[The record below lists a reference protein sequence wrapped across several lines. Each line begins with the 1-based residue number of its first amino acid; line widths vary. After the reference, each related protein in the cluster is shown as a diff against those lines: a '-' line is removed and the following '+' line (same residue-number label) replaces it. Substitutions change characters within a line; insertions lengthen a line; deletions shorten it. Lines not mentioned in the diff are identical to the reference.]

1 LTPSRLPA
9 DAAAMPAARE
19 LPSDADRF
27 VIDRAVSET
36 ANRAVERGAKYAAV
50 LGLGAGVLVLL
61 LMLLRLLSGVAVPAL
76 FGFVAGGYSMLLH
89 RVARRRR
96 LRGALL
102 YWLLLPFVSLPT
114 LFFLAAHAL
123 MPFGAATFIT
133 GPFSYLY
140 LVVIVVTGF
149 FFEERLPRLA
159 GVVCAVEYLGCY
171 WLAAPKLALISTPD
185 LAALQ
190 DLTAA
195 PIYALKTV
203 MMLAGG
209 FVTGALASTAR
220 GLVVRALHEERERQ
234 GLSRLFGQ
242 FVSPEVKDRIIRDK
256 LGTVGERRQ
265 VAVLFADIRN
275 FTSRAEQADPVAL
288 VGQLNEYFD
297 SMVTAITRHGGV
309 VDKLVGDAVMAVF
322 GGVLELPSPA
332 TAALEAAVEMRQQL
346 GELNQRLVERGVA
359 PFENGV
365 GIHFGEVVQGTIGS
379 AERKDFTV
387 IGDVVNT
394 AARVEGL
401 TKDKGYP
408 ILVTRAVRDLLP
420 SDRQPAC
427 VSLGPVRLKG
437 KQREVEIFGLR

>member
-1 LTPSRLPA
+1 MNA
-9 DAAAMPAARE
+9 PAARE
-19 LPSDADRF
+19 IPSDADRLF
-27 VIDRAVSET
+27 IDRAISET
-36 ANRAVERGAKYAAV
+36 ANRALERGAKYAVV
-50 LGLGAGVLVLL
+50 LGLGAGTLVMVLTWLH
-61 LMLLRLLSGVAVPAL
+61 LLRDVGVPA
-76 FGFVAGGYSMLLH
+76 FFAFVAGAYTLLLYGA
-89 RVARRRR
+89 ARRRR

-102 YWLLLPFVSLPT
+102 YGLLLPFVSLPT
-114 LFFLAAHAL
+114 LFFLAAHAT

-140 LVVIVVTGF
+140 PVLIVVTGF

-159 GVVCAVEYLGCY
+159 GLVCALEYMGCY
-171 WLAAPKLALISTPD
+171 WLAAPNLALISSPNP
-185 LAALQ
+185 AALQ
-190 DLTAA
+190 DIVAA
-195 PIYALKTV
+195 PIYAIKTI
-203 MMLAGG
+203 MMLACG
-209 FVTGALASTAR
+209 FVTGALARTAR
-220 GLVVRALHEERERQ
+220 GLVVRALREERERQ

-242 FVSPEVKDRIIRDK
+242 FVSPEVKDRIIQNK
-256 LGTVGERRQ
+256 LGTVGERQ
-265 VAVLFADIRN
+265 CVAVLFADIRN
-275 FTSRAEQADPVAL
+275 FTSRAEQADAVAL

-332 TAALEAAVEMRQQL
+332 TAALDAALEMRQQL
-346 GELNQRLVERGVA
+346 GKLNQRLVERGVA

-401 TKDKGYP
+401 TKEKGYP

-420 SDRQPAC
+420 EQQQPTC
-427 VSLGPVRLKG
+427 EPLGPVRLKG
-437 KQREVEIFGLR
+437 KQREVEIFGVR